1 MNLKM
6 EKDIEYANVLDAIR
20 KRIAEAEYQM
30 VMSANAARNMLYY
43 KIGVELLK
51 CSEADAGFITNLS
64 KDLISAYP
72 HAKGYSVRNLNYMRQ
87 FAERIPSEE
96 SIQAIFTKINWRSIV
111 VLIDKSKSK
120 EEFVWYASRCLEN
133 GWSSVILF
141 HQMESNLFVR
151 QSSSK
156 KITNFHQ
163 RLLSPLSEQAEET
176 LKDPYVLD
184 FLPNGGPLKEREL
197 EKELIKRIKDFL
209 LELGSGFAFVGQQ
222 YMLKVGE
229 REFFLDLLFYN
240 TKLHCY
246 FVVELK
252 TVEFEPEF
260 AGKLSFYLSAID
272 AQLKSESDN
281 PSIGLL
287 LCKSKDRIV
296 AEYALKDIEKPIGV
310 SEYRLS
316 GYMSDEVKRSLPS
329 LKILEDKI
337 NDQ

>member
-1 MNLKM
+1 MKEDLEYTDVL
-6 EKDIEYANVLDAIR
+6 EKI
-20 KRIAEAEYQM
+20 KRQITKAEYQIAI
-30 VMSANAARNMLYY
+30 SANATRNHLYY
-43 KIGVELLK
+43 KIGEIIMK
-51 CSEADAGFITNLS
+51 YRKADTGFIQSLS
-64 KDLISAYP
+64 KDLLRAYP
-72 HAKGYSVRNLNYMRQ
+72 NAIGYSPRNLNYMKQ
-87 FAERIPSEE
+87 FAEVKLPKDSLKMI
-96 SIQAIFTKINWRSIV
+96 IANINWRSITT
-111 VLIDKSKSK
+111 LIDKIKTK
-120 EEFVWYASRCLEN
+120 EEFVWYANQCLKN
-133 GWSSVILF
+133 GWSSTVLLHQIESDLF
-141 HQMESNLFVR
+141 AR
-151 QSSSK
+151 QSSSTK
-156 KITNFHQ
+156 LSNYRE
-163 RLLSPLSEQAEET
+163 RLSYPLSEQAEET

-222 YMLKVGE
+222 YMLKVGG

-260 AGKLSFYLSAID
+260 AGKLSFYLSAVD
-272 AQLKSESDN
+272 VQLKSESDN

-287 LCKSKDRIV
+287 LCKSKNRIV

-316 GYMSDEVKRSLPS
+316 GYMSDEIKQSLPN
-329 LKILEDKI
+329 LQTLEEKI
-337 NDQ
+337 NR